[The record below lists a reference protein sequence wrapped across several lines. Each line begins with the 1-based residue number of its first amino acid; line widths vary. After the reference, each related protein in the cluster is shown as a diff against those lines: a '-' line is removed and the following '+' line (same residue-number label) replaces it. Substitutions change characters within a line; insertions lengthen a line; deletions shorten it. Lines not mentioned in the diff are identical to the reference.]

1 MSHFFSLDTLI
12 EVLLGISLSVAAGF
26 RVFVPLLVLS
36 GASVVAHLN
45 LPTDFDWL
53 ETPQALVVFA
63 IACLLEIMGYYV
75 PWLDHLLDIV
85 STPAAIIAGTVVAAS
100 LTPDIDPIAQWI
112 FALIAGGGAAGL
124 TKGVMNLF
132 RITSTAASGGLT
144 NPILATIELGI
155 ALSLSVL
162 AVTMPLVAGTLLLVL
177 LIVGVQRLR
186 RFFSAWRSPQ
196 TPQMTD
202 PSKS

>member
-53 ETPQALVVFA
+53 ETPQALAVFA
-63 IACLLEIMGYYV
+63 IACVLEITGYYV

-85 STPAAIIAGTVVAAS
+85 STPAAVITGTVVAAS
-100 LTPDIDPIAQWI
+100 LTPDINPVAQWTL
-112 FALIAGGGAAGL
+112 ALIAGGGAAGL

-132 RITSTAASGGLT
+132 RLTSTAASGGLT
-144 NPILATIELGI
+144 NPILATIELVL
-155 ALSLSVL
+155 AVTLSVL
-162 AVTMPLVAGTLLLVL
+162 AVTVPLVAGALLLIL
-177 LIVGVQRLR
+177 LIVGTQRLWV
-186 RFFSAWRSPQ
+186 FLAALRSPQ
-196 TPQMTD
+196 ITD
-202 PSKS
+202 PSES

>member
-53 ETPQALVVFA
+53 ETPQALAVFA
-63 IACLLEIMGYYV
+63 IACVLEITGYYV

-85 STPAAIIAGTVVAAS
+85 STPAAVITGTVVAAS
-100 LTPDIDPIAQWI
+100 LTPDINPVAQWTL
-112 FALIAGGGAAGL
+112 ALIAGGGAAGL

-132 RITSTAASGGLT
+132 RLTSTAASGGLT
-144 NPILATIELGI
+144 NPILATIELVL
-155 ALSLSVL
+155 AVTLSVL
-162 AVTMPLVAGTLLLVL
+162 AVTVPLVAGALLLIL
-177 LIVGVQRLR
+177 LIVGTQRLWV
-186 RFFSAWRSPQ
+186 FLAALRSPQ
-196 TPQMTD
+196 ITD
-202 PSKS
+202 SSES

>member
-36 GASVVAHLN
+36 GASVMAHLN

-63 IACLLEIMGYYV
+63 IACTLEIMGYYV
-75 PWLDHLLDIV
+75 SWLDHLLDIV

-100 LTPDIDPIAQWI
+100 LTPDINPIAQWTL
-112 FALIAGGGAAGL
+112 ALIAGGGAAGL

-132 RITSTAASGGLT
+132 RLTSTAASGGLT
-144 NPILATIELGI
+144 NPILATIELVL
-155 ALSLSVL
+155 AVTLSVL
-162 AVTMPLVAGTLLLVL
+162 AVTVPLVAGALLLIL
-177 LIVGVQRLR
+177 LIVGTQRLWV
-186 RFFSAWRSPQ
+186 FLSSLRSPQ
-196 TPQMTD
+196 IPD
-202 PSKS
+202 PNES

>member
-45 LPTDFDWL
+45 LPTDFDRL
-53 ETPQALVVFA
+53 ETPQALAVFA
-63 IACLLEIMGYYV
+63 IACVLEITGYYV

-85 STPAAIIAGTVVAAS
+85 STPAAVITGTVVAAS
-100 LTPDIDPIAQWI
+100 LTPDINPVAQWTL
-112 FALIAGGGAAGL
+112 ALIAGGGAAGL

-132 RITSTAASGGLT
+132 RLTSTAASGGLT
-144 NPILATIELGI
+144 NPILATIELVL
-155 ALSLSVL
+155 AVTLSVL
-162 AVTMPLVAGTLLLVL
+162 AVTVPLVAGALLLIL
-177 LIVGVQRLR
+177 LIFGTQRLWV
-186 RFFSAWRSPQ
+186 FLAALRSPQ
-196 TPQMTD
+196 ITD
-202 PSKS
+202 PSES

>member
-36 GASVVAHLN
+36 GASVMAHLN

-63 IACLLEIMGYYV
+63 IACTLEIMGYYV

-100 LTPDIDPIAQWI
+100 LTPDINPIAQWTL
-112 FALIAGGGAAGL
+112 ALIAGGGAAGL

-132 RITSTAASGGLT
+132 RLTSTAASGGLT
-144 NPILATIELGI
+144 NPILATIELVL
-155 ALSLSVL
+155 AVTLSVL
-162 AVTMPLVAGTLLLVL
+162 AVTVPLVAGALLLIL
-177 LIVGVQRLR
+177 LIVGTQRLWV
-186 RFFSAWRSPQ
+186 FLSSLRSPQ
-196 TPQMTD
+196 IPD
-202 PSKS
+202 PNES

>member
-36 GASVVAHLN
+36 GASVMAHLN

-63 IACLLEIMGYYV
+63 IACTLEIMGYYV

-100 LTPDIDPIAQWI
+100 LTPDINPIAQWTL
-112 FALIAGGGAAGL
+112 ALIAGGGAAGL
-124 TKGVMNLF
+124 TKGMMNLF
-132 RITSTAASGGLT
+132 RLTSTAASGGLT
-144 NPILATIELGI
+144 NPILATIELVL
-155 ALSLSVL
+155 AVTLSVL
-162 AVTMPLVAGTLLLVL
+162 AVTVPLVAGALLLIL
-177 LIVGVQRLR
+177 LIVGTQRLWV
-186 RFFSAWRSPQ
+186 FLSSLRSPQ
-196 TPQMTD
+196 IPD
-202 PSKS
+202 PNES

>member
-63 IACLLEIMGYYV
+63 IACLLEITGYYV

-85 STPAAIIAGTVVAAS
+85 STPAAVITGTVVAAS
-100 LTPDIDPIAQWI
+100 LTPDINPIAQWTL
-112 FALIAGGGAAGL
+112 ALIAGGGAAGL

-132 RITSTAASGGLT
+132 RLTSTAASGGLT
-144 NPILATIELGI
+144 NPILATVELVL
-155 ALSLSVL
+155 AVTLSVL
-162 AVTMPLVAGTLLLVL
+162 AVTVPLVAGALLLIL
-177 LIVGVQRLR
+177 LIFGIQRLWV
-186 RFFSAWRSPQ
+186 FLTALRSPQ
-196 TPQMTD
+196 ITD
-202 PSKS
+202 PSES

>member
-63 IACLLEIMGYYV
+63 IACTLEIMGYYV

-100 LTPDIDPIAQWI
+100 LTPDINPIAQWTL
-112 FALIAGGGAAGL
+112 ALIAGGGAAGL

-132 RITSTAASGGLT
+132 RLTSTAASGGLT
-144 NPILATIELGI
+144 NPILATIELVL
-155 ALSLSVL
+155 AVTLSVL
-162 AVTMPLVAGTLLLVL
+162 AVTVPLVAGALLLIL
-177 LIVGVQRLR
+177 LIVGTQRLWV
-186 RFFSAWRSPQ
+186 FLSSLRSPQ
-196 TPQMTD
+196 IPD
-202 PSKS
+202 PNES

>member
-53 ETPQALVVFA
+53 ETPQALAVFA
-63 IACLLEIMGYYV
+63 IACVLEITGYYV

-85 STPAAIIAGTVVAAS
+85 STPAAVITGTVVAAS
-100 LTPDIDPIAQWI
+100 LTPDVNPVAQWTL
-112 FALIAGGGAAGL
+112 ALIAGGGAAGL

-132 RITSTAASGGLT
+132 RLTSTAASGGLT
-144 NPILATIELGI
+144 NPILATIELVL
-155 ALSLSVL
+155 AVTLSVL
-162 AVTMPLVAGTLLLVL
+162 AVTVPLVAGALLLIL
-177 LIVGVQRLR
+177 LIVGTQRLWV
-186 RFFSAWRSPQ
+186 FLAALRSPQ
-196 TPQMTD
+196 ITD
-202 PSKS
+202 PSES

>member
-1 MSHFFSLDTLI
+1 MSHFFSLGTLI

-53 ETPQALVVFA
+53 ETPQALAVFA
-63 IACLLEIMGYYV
+63 IACVLEITGYYV

-85 STPAAIIAGTVVAAS
+85 STPAAVVTGTVVAAS
-100 LTPDIDPIAQWI
+100 LTPDINPVAQWTL
-112 FALIAGGGAAGL
+112 ALIAGGGAAGL

-132 RITSTAASGGLT
+132 RLTSTAASGGLT
-144 NPILATIELGI
+144 NPILATIELVL
-155 ALSLSVL
+155 AVTLSVL
-162 AVTMPLVAGTLLLVL
+162 AVTVPLVAGALLLIL
-177 LIVGVQRLR
+177 LIVGTQRLWV
-186 RFFSAWRSPQ
+186 FLAALRSPQ
-196 TPQMTD
+196 ITD
-202 PSKS
+202 PSES